1 MKVESTKI
9 SLKKKDDS
17 LNFTQS
23 QEHSVTS
30 SQLNGSSYF
39 SRDSNILFA
48 NKSLCF
54 SKDSK
59 FRYLIQRIITTK
71 IFIHTIDLII
81 IANCFRLFP

>member
-39 SRDSNILFA
+39 SRDSNIFFA
-48 NKSLCF
+48 NKSF
-54 SKDSK
+54 VFQKTVN
-59 FRYLIQRIITTK
+59 FVI
-71 IFIHTIDLII
+71 
-81 IANCFRLFP
+81 